1 MKLKIL
7 SLFILPLSLF
17 SYEISFSKKFTT
29 ELKPDV
35 LSSNF
40 RIQIEGDSEKEISSK
55 LEVFNKVIK
64 KFDKIE
70 KKLGSFNVRP
80 NYKYNSNNS
89 PKITS
94 YTGSLNYE
102 ISSINASSISEFI
115 SKMNDLKNSRNT
127 SIIINGLSWKIKESS
142 KNISQEVLRL
152 ESIHWINT
160 YASNLSKNLNTSCT
174 TKKIVISSNPFRINR
189 LSSLSISS
197 AKSSNISIPQSNL
210 QEVSINVNY
219 ILDCK

>member
-1 MKLKIL
+1 MKIL

-40 RIQIEGDSEKEISSK
+40 RVQIEGDSERKVSSR

-64 KFDKIE
+64 EFDKIE

-102 ISSINASSISEFI
+102 ISSTHANSINEFI

-127 SIIINGLSWKIKESS
+127 SIIINGLSWKITESS
-142 KNISQEVLRL
+142 KNISHEVLRL
-152 ESIHWINT
+152 ESINWINT
-160 YASNLSKNLNTSCT
+160 YASNLSKNLNTLCT
-174 TKKIVISSNPFRINR
+174 TKKILINSNTLGIENR
-189 LSSLSISS
+189 LSSLDFSSI
-197 AKSSNISIPQSNL
+197 KSSNISIPQSNV
-210 QEVSINVNY
+210 QEVSINANY